1 VGEQGD
7 FRRTDFSRG
16 MGESGMAIASLYTC
30 ARRRENSALPS
41 RSQTLV
47 GPAGRGTKAEAS
59 ITLVRVSM
67 IAVVM
72 KGAVVS
78 WQHGARDGARWPL
91 RMLLELG
98 QVGKCQRLV

>member
-1 VGEQGD
+1 MGGQGD

-30 ARRRENSALPS
+30 ARSRENSALPS

-47 GPAGRGTKAEAS
+47 EPAGRGTKAEAG

-72 KGAVVS
+72 KGCCSQQA
-78 WQHGARDGARWPL
+78 ARGKRRRPL
-91 RMLLELG
+91 AAENTS
-98 QVGKCQRLV
+98 